1 MKKNLNLA
9 AALHISQKIPESP
22 KQWVLKTFP
31 GPGYLRSE
39 DGVAWLWH
47 LLVNLCIYIYIS
59 ADQVWWFDD
68 SMSCDL
74 KDVFKYAPCPMY

>member
-39 DGVAWLWH
+39 DGVA
-47 LLVNLCIYIYIS
+47 
-59 ADQVWWFDD
+59 
-68 SMSCDL
+68 
-74 KDVFKYAPCPMY
+74 